1 MELILRRNQD
11 VMVTRACKCL
21 ELLGSVNY
29 ELDKKT
35 KSMLKLVEPDADSFA
50 QRAEMYYK
58 KRPELISMVEDFY
71 RAHRSLAERYDQ
83 LKFDSGNRLPA
94 TFGLPFST
102 KHRPEK
108 LLSVEMHQTY
118 GKNSET
124 DDAGDFAESEVDD
137 PELDQ
142 IQVDE
147 ELEEIETPEEKKET
161 HAEDSAESEVDDPE
175 QDQIQ
180 VDEELEVLETAEEK
194 NVISMVEDFYWAH
207 RSLAERYDQLKSD
220 SVNRLLTTFGHSE
233 IYDAGDFAESEVDD
247 SEQDQIQV
255 DEELEEIET
264 PEEKKETH
272 AEDSAES
279 EVDDDPEQDQFQVE
293 EELEVLETAEEK
305 KVGYIEDSAESEVD
319 DPEQDQIDEELEEIE
334 TPEEKKVGYTEDSA
348 ESEVDDPEQDR
359 IDEELEEIETP
370 EEKKVGYNEDSAESE
385 VDDPEQDQID
395 EELEEIETPEEKK
408 VAYTEDSAESEVD
421 DPEQDQIDEELEET
435 ETPEEKKDVELMK
448 LREVIER
455 LRGEKTIS
463 KDHLL
468 QKHEEKR
475 EEKNETTVNSGMKEV
490 DFSSVLYD
498 VEVMKLREEI
508 EGLEEENRI
517 YREQLLQKDE
527 EKREVI
533 RQLCSA
539 VEMLKLDNMKLRKC
553 VARGDSHKK
562 GSHFTVEKLK
572 DVFSGKLFNATSK
585 SQGDTEEEA
594 GKDPGGGIDD
604 PAGPGAGTS
613 SRFGG
618 MVGSDDSV
626 GEGAPTPGVGNNG
639 SISGDKVG

>member
-1 MELILRRNQD
+1 
-11 VMVTRACKCL
+11 MVEKTMNKETSHRWWFDSHHTST
-21 ELLGSVNY
+21 GSPWLQSTLA

-102 KHRPEK
+102 KHRPEN
-108 LLSVEMHQTY
+108 VDMHQTY
-118 GKNSET
+118 
-124 DDAGDFAESEVDD
+124 
-137 PELDQ
+137 
-142 IQVDE
+142 
-147 ELEEIETPEEKKET
+147 
-161 HAEDSAESEVDDPE
+161 DS
-175 QDQIQ
+175 
-180 VDEELEVLETAEEK
+180 
-194 NVISMVEDFYWAH
+194 
-207 RSLAERYDQLKSD
+207 
-220 SVNRLLTTFGHSE
+220 HSE
-233 IYDAGDFAESEVDD
+233 IYEAGDFAESEVDD

-348 ESEVDDPEQDR
+348 ESE
-359 IDEELEEIETP
+359 
-370 EEKKVGYNEDSAESE
+370 
-385 VDDPEQDQID
+385 
-395 EELEEIETPEEKK
+395 
-408 VAYTEDSAESEVD
+408 
-421 DPEQDQIDEELEET
+421 
-435 ETPEEKKDVELMK
+435 
-448 LREVIER
+448 LREAIER

-475 EEKNETTVNSGMKEV
+475 EEKNETTVNSGMKED

-508 EGLEEENRI
+508 EGLGEENRI

-539 VEMLKLDNMKLRKC
+539 VEVLKLDNMKLRKC

-572 DVFSGKLFNATSK
+572 GVFSGKLFNATSK
-585 SQGDTEEEA
+585 SQE
-594 GKDPGGGIDD
+594 
-604 PAGPGAGTS
+604 
-613 SRFGG
+613 
-618 MVGSDDSV
+618 
-626 GEGAPTPGVGNNG
+626 
-639 SISGDKVG
+639 

>member
-1 MELILRRNQD
+1 
-11 VMVTRACKCL
+11 MVEKTMNKETSHRWWFDSHHTST
-21 ELLGSVNY
+21 GSPWLQSTLA

-118 GKNSET
+118 GSNSET
-124 DDAGDFAESEVDD
+124 YDAGDFAESEVDD

-180 VDEELEVLETAEEK
+180 VDEELEVLDTAEEK

-207 RSLAERYDQLKSD
+207 RSLAERYDHLKSD
-220 SVNRLLTTFGHSE
+220 SGNRLLTTCGLPFSTNHRPEKLLSVDMHQTYDSHSE

-247 SEQDQIQV
+247 SEQDHIQV

-359 IDEELEEIETP
+359 IDEELEE
-370 EEKKVGYNEDSAESE
+370 N
-385 VDDPEQDQID
+385 
-395 EELEEIETPEEKK
+395 
-408 VAYTEDSAESEVD
+408 
-421 DPEQDQIDEELEET
+421 

-448 LREVIER
+448 LREVIET

-508 EGLEEENRI
+508 EGLGEENRI

-539 VEMLKLDNMKLRKC
+539 VEVLKLDNMKLRKC

-562 GSHFTVEKLK
+562 GIHFTVEKLK

-585 SQGDTEEEA
+585 DTEEEEA

-618 MVGSDDSV
+618 LGFEGMVGSDDSV
-626 GEGAPTPGVGNNG
+626 GEGSPTPGVGNNG

>member
-194 NVISMVEDFYWAH
+194 NVNSMVEDFYWAH

-220 SVNRLLTTFGHSE
+220 SGHRLLTTFGLPFSTNHRPEKLLSVDMHQTYDSHSE

-370 EEKKVGYNEDSAESE
+370 EEKKVGY
-385 VDDPEQDQID
+385 
-395 EELEEIETPEEKK
+395 
-408 VAYTEDSAESEVD
+408 TEDSAESEVD

-435 ETPEEKKDVELMK
+435 ETPEEKKDVKLMK
-448 LREVIER
+448 LREAIER

-475 EEKNETTVNSGMKEV
+475 EEKNETTVNSGMKED

-508 EGLEEENRI
+508 EGLGEENRI

-539 VEMLKLDNMKLRKC
+539 VEVLKLDNMKLRKC

-572 DVFSGKLFNATSK
+572 GVFSGKLFNATSK
-585 SQGDTEEEA
+585 SQEDTEKEA

-613 SRFGG
+613 SRFGGLAFEG

>member
-1 MELILRRNQD
+1 
-11 VMVTRACKCL
+11 
-21 ELLGSVNY
+21 
-29 ELDKKT
+29 
-35 KSMLKLVEPDADSFA
+35 
-50 QRAEMYYK
+50 
-58 KRPELISMVEDFY
+58 
-71 RAHRSLAERYDQ
+71 
-83 LKFDSGNRLPA
+83 
-94 TFGLPFST
+94 
-102 KHRPEK
+102 
-108 LLSVEMHQTY
+108 MHQTY
-118 GKNSET
+118 GNNSET

-194 NVISMVEDFYWAH
+194 NVNSMVEDFYWAH

-220 SVNRLLTTFGHSE
+220 SGHRLLTTFGLPFSTNHRPEKLLSVDMHQTYDSHSE

-348 ESEVDDPEQDR
+348 ESEVDDPEQD
-359 IDEELEEIETP
+359 
-370 EEKKVGYNEDSAESE
+370 
-385 VDDPEQDQID
+385 
-395 EELEEIETPEEKK
+395 
-408 VAYTEDSAESEVD
+408 
-421 DPEQDQIDEELEET
+421 QIDEELEET
-435 ETPEEKKDVELMK
+435 ETPEEKKDVKLMK
-448 LREVIER
+448 LREAIER

-498 VEVMKLREEI
+498 VEMIVMKLREEI
-508 EGLEEENRI
+508 EGLGEENRI

-539 VEMLKLDNMKLRKC
+539 VEVLKLDNMKLRKC

-572 DVFSGKLFNATSK
+572 GVFSGKLFNATSK
-585 SQGDTEEEA
+585 SQE
-594 GKDPGGGIDD
+594 
-604 PAGPGAGTS
+604 
-613 SRFGG
+613 
-618 MVGSDDSV
+618 
-626 GEGAPTPGVGNNG
+626 
-639 SISGDKVG
+639 

>member
-1 MELILRRNQD
+1 
-11 VMVTRACKCL
+11 
-21 ELLGSVNY
+21 
-29 ELDKKT
+29 
-35 KSMLKLVEPDADSFA
+35 MLKLVEPDADSFA

-108 LLSVEMHQTY
+108 LLSVEMH
-118 GKNSET
+118 GSNSET
-124 DDAGDFAESEVDD
+124 YDAGDFAESEVND

-147 ELEEIETPEEKKET
+147 ELETIETPEEKKET

-194 NVISMVEDFYWAH
+194 NVNSMVEDFYWAH

-220 SVNRLLTTFGHSE
+220 SGNRLLTTFGLPFSTNHRPEKLFS
-233 IYDAGDFAESEVDD
+233 
-247 SEQDQIQV
+247 DQIQV

-334 TPEEKKVGYTEDSA
+334 TPEEKKV
-348 ESEVDDPEQDR
+348 
-359 IDEELEEIETP
+359 
-370 EEKKVGYNEDSAESE
+370 
-385 VDDPEQDQID
+385 
-395 EELEEIETPEEKK
+395 
-408 VAYTEDSAESEVD
+408 AYTEDSAESEVD
-421 DPEQDQIDEELEET
+421 DPEQDQIDEELEEI

-508 EGLEEENRI
+508 EGLGEENRI

-539 VEMLKLDNMKLRKC
+539 VEVLKLDNMKLRKC

-585 SQGDTEEEA
+585 SQE
-594 GKDPGGGIDD
+594 
-604 PAGPGAGTS
+604 
-613 SRFGG
+613 
-618 MVGSDDSV
+618 
-626 GEGAPTPGVGNNG
+626 
-639 SISGDKVG
+639 